1 MPARKS
7 SMTTRSGSR
16 VKGKQP
22 SHEPSPTKGK
32 FQGFSWIHCL
42 CRYSSLV
49 ISSLALSTVLFSL
62 STQITQGDLAWTSR
76 HFNSWWQIG
85 ALLAWRTVELTIA
98 WILGYDARDV
108 ASFTYLTHLP
118 TYALL
123 YSFYGIR
130 PTTLVTV
137 GSITILSTAFPF
149 FLFRSPSRVHEE
161 HPFMRLSCSGARTS
175 PKVTR
180 GAKTTKSSIK
190 HQHPTILTDC
200 PTTLYTTLVAAC
212 IYTVLLYSSI
222 ATWLPTY
229 LVTYYD
235 GLPDLRIAHVGP
247 KGFISL
253 LVTLLP
259 AGYAL
264 RDFLFV
270 SSVGA
275 AQLEQQHKKVTVAVE
290 EEAEAEVEGKTS
302 GKKKARKHEEER
314 TGELLV
320 TSLYRKYWLALP
332 AKTRVLISRTATLAT
347 MIMLNTIVQVV
358 GTISGA
364 EMEGAMGWGAIWT
377 LATCVTGVMFGWV
390 EAVDGL

>member
-1 MPARKS
+1 MPPKKS
-7 SMTTRSGSR
+7 SMTTRSSSLG
-16 VKGKQP
+16 KGKQAP
-22 SHEPSPTKGK
+22 HEHEALPTKGK
-32 FQGFSWIHCL
+32 FQSFSWIHCL

-49 ISSLALSTVLFSL
+49 ICSLTLSTVLFSL

-85 ALLAWRTVELTIA
+85 GLLAWRTVELTIA

-118 TYALL
+118 TYSLL

-130 PTTLVTV
+130 PTTLMTV
-137 GSITILSTAFPF
+137 ASITILSTALPF
-149 FLFRSPSRVHEE
+149 LLFRSSSRVHEE
-161 HPFMRLSCSGARTS
+161 YPFMRLSCSGAHTS
-175 PKVTR
+175 SKTTR
-180 GAKTTKSSIK
+180 SAKTTKSSLK
-190 HQHPTILTDC
+190 HQHHTILTDF

-212 IYTVLLYSSI
+212 IYTIILYSSL

-247 KGFISL
+247 KGFVSL

-259 AGYAL
+259 AGYSL

-275 AQLEQQHKKVTVAVE
+275 AQLEEQQHKRVTVPVE
-290 EEAEAEVEGKTS
+290 EEAEGEGKT
-302 GKKKARKHEEER
+302 GGKKARKHDEER
-314 TGELLV
+314 AGEFLV
-320 TSLYRKYWLALP
+320 TSLYRKYWLSLP
-332 AKTRVLISRTATLAT
+332 AKTRMLVSRTTVLAMMT
-347 MIMLNTIVQVV
+347 MMNTIMQVV

-377 LATCVTGVMFGWV
+377 LATCVTGVIFGWV